1 MFHCEQLHCIT
12 AKGVNLDLENQ
23 TMLALRMVNMGIR
36 RQIEAFRNQNGLDAA
51 AGTNGWVLGFLS
63 EHENEDVYQRDLEKE
78 LGVCRSGISK
88 LVATLEKDGL
98 IERSRVASDDRLK
111 KIVLTENGRAVT
123 ALIHENCRQL
133 EEMLTNGFTPE
144 ETKQLLEYLD
154 RMQHNLTEA
163 N

>member
-1 MFHCEQLHCIT
+1 MFHCEQLHCRT
-12 AKGVNLDLENQ
+12 AKGVNPDLENQ

-63 EHENEDVYQRDLEKE
+63 EHENEDIYQRDLEKE
-78 LGVCRSGISK
+78 LGVCRSGVSK
-88 LVATLEKDGL
+88 TVAALEKEGL

-111 KIVLTENGRAVT
+111 KIVLTESGRAIT
-123 ALIHENCRQL
+123 DLIRENCRQL
-133 EEMLTNGFTPE
+133 EETLTRGFSPE
-144 ETKQLLEYLD
+144 EFAQLQEYLD